1 LAIRALSESRDY
13 KINWSRLATIGD
25 PSDEHRHTTR
35 ARSRRPDYPSAES
48 TPSSSVPV
56 AVLRSTARRCPPPSR
71 GRPTLHVGIIRHRA
85 DDLDDCFQYQLLRY
99 VAGDTSRRS
108 RFFVLCHRYRLIGV
122 GSRHRR
128 SAPCR
133 SQNTKRGL
141 NRALGRNVLEP
152 GCLSL
157 GYIVWGSDELRGENV
172 PDGAWRAA
180 RPRRNPIHGTHCY
193 LAGTA

>member
-1 LAIRALSESRDY
+1 MINGHPDTDLTSKLRFNRSGSRFTIFALVHGRTARINRRLVAILAADARLAIRALSESRDY

-128 SAPCR
+128 SPHVVLKT
-133 SQNTKRGL
+133 QNG
-141 NRALGRNVLEP
+141 G
-152 GCLSL
+152 
-157 GYIVWGSDELRGENV
+157 
-172 PDGAWRAA
+172 
-180 RPRRNPIHGTHCY
+180 
-193 LAGTA
+193 

>member
-1 LAIRALSESRDY
+1 MINGHPDTDLTSKLRFNRSGSRFTIFALVHGRTARINRRLVAILAADARLAIRALSESRDY

-85 DDLDDCFQYQLLRY
+85 DDLDDRFQYQLLRMLLAIHRA
-99 VAGDTSRRS
+99 VAVSSSSAIGS
-108 RFFVLCHRYRLIGV
+108 LIGV

-128 SAPCR
+128 SPHVVLKT
-133 SQNTKRGL
+133 QNG
-141 NRALGRNVLEP
+141 G
-152 GCLSL
+152 
-157 GYIVWGSDELRGENV
+157 
-172 PDGAWRAA
+172 
-180 RPRRNPIHGTHCY
+180 
-193 LAGTA
+193 